1 MTCKTFTP
9 HPYQQYCI
17 NRIVES
23 PTVGLFLDMGLGKTA
38 ITLMAI
44 RCLKFDCWAVNRVLV
59 VAPKKVAEATWQNEA
74 ATWEQTQ
81 GLRVVEVL
89 GAEAHRRRV
98 LATQADVY
106 FINREN
112 IPWLVQE
119 CGRAWPFDMVVL
131 DESSSFKNPRS
142 HRFRALKTVRP
153 KIHRLVE
160 LTGTPTS
167 NGLMDLWAQIYL
179 LDGGQR
185 LGRTITA
192 YREIYFTPDKRN
204 RTQIFSYRPKA
215 GAQEDIY
222 RQLSDICISMKAA
235 DYLSLPD
242 CITDNIP
249 VVLDKAAKQAYDRL
263 ERDALLEVEDGVITA
278 GSAGVLTGKL
288 LQLCNGAVY
297 DENGDVQTVHDC
309 KIAAFLEVV
318 EQLGG
323 QHALVFYGFKH
334 DADRLQTALKSTGLR
349 VRVYGGAEDAQA
361 WNAGEVDILLAHPAS
376 CAYGLNLQAGGHH
389 VIWFSLTWALE
400 QYQQANKRLH
410 RQGQTE
416 PCIIHNLIV
425 QGGVD
430 EDVIRALDRKED
442 AQDSLLSALKVKVK
456 SAREAVQ

>member
-1 MTCKTFTP
+1 M
-9 HPYQQYCI
+9 
-17 NRIVES
+17 
-23 PTVGLFLDMGLGKTA
+23 
-38 ITLMAI
+38 
-44 RCLKFDCWAVNRVLV
+44 
-59 VAPKKVAEATWQNEA
+59 
-74 ATWEQTQ
+74 
-81 GLRVVEVL
+81 
-89 GAEAHRRRV
+89 
-98 LATQADVY
+98 
-106 FINREN
+106 
-112 IPWLVQE
+112 
-119 CGRAWPFDMVVL
+119 
-131 DESSSFKNPRS
+131 
-142 HRFRALKTVRP
+142 
-153 KIHRLVE
+153 
-160 LTGTPTS
+160 
-167 NGLMDLWAQIYL
+167 
-179 LDGGQR
+179 
-185 LGRTITA
+185 
-192 YREIYFTPDKRN
+192 
-204 RTQIFSYRPKA
+204 
-215 GAQEDIY
+215 
-222 RQLSDICISMKAA
+222 
-235 DYLSLPD
+235 
-242 CITDNIP
+242 
-249 VVLDKAAKQAYDRL
+249 
-263 ERDALLEVEDGVITA
+263 
-278 GSAGVLTGKL
+278 
-288 LQLCNGAVY
+288 QLCNGAVY

>member
-89 GAEAHRRRV
+89 GTEAHRRRV

-106 FINREN
+106 VINREN

-192 YREIYFTPDKRN
+192 YREIYFTPDKRS

-334 DADRLQTALKSTGLR
+334 DADRLQAALKSTGLR
-349 VRVYGGAEDAQA
+349 VRVYGGAEDA
-361 WNAGEVDILLAHPAS
+361 HPQPG
-376 CAYGLNLQAGGHH
+376 GL
-389 VIWFSLTWALE
+389 
-400 QYQQANKRLH
+400 
-410 RQGQTE
+410 
-416 PCIIHNLIV
+416 
-425 QGGVD
+425 
-430 EDVIRALDRKED
+430 
-442 AQDSLLSALKVKVK
+442 
-456 SAREAVQ
+456 

>member
-1 MTCKTFTP
+1 MELEGITVSSTYIRTLLE
-9 HPYQQYCI
+9 QGD
-17 NRIVES
+17 VERAA
-23 PTVGLFLDMGLGKTA
+23 LFLGHPH
-38 ITLMAI
+38 
-44 RCLKFDCWAVNRVLV
+44 CLS
-59 VAPKKVAEATWQNEA
+59 Q
-74 ATWEQTQ
+74 
-81 GLRVVEVL
+81 
-89 GAEAHRRRV
+89 
-98 LATQADVY
+98 
-106 FINREN
+106 
-112 IPWLVQE
+112 
-119 CGRAWPFDMVVL
+119 
-131 DESSSFKNPRS
+131 
-142 HRFRALKTVRP
+142 TVR
-153 KIHRLVE
+153 H
-160 LTGTPTS
+160 
-167 NGLMDLWAQIYL
+167 
-179 LDGGQR
+179 GQR

-192 YREIYFTPDKRN
+192 YREIYFTPDKRSQ
-204 RTQIFSYRPKA
+204 TQIFSYRPKA

-297 DENGDVQTVHDC
+297 DENGDVQTVHGC

-334 DADRLQTALKSTGLR
+334 DADRLQAALKSTGLR